1 MLRRT
6 RNRLL
11 SIMIMNGVSVATLL
25 PWRRGH
31 RQRSHLHHF
40 CVVSPLCE
48 RPPRQP
54 RYPFSRHIRQT
65 FLEMAE
71 IGRALVFKLQNGMR
85 REASHVSGRRL
96 FVISLHNL
104 CTCAS
109 IKKSS
114 APICAARC
122 SGEAAAV
129 LMRLTWALSK
139 SFRVPRSCGSK
150 KELVIMLAIRAP
162 RLSRRDFC
170 CGCGSNVLSQ
180 SERPRLSRRPA
191 AATALAGRAGT
202 RGTPPTGRRERAACR
217 SISWG
222 IGHPLWC
229 AKASWSHQLS
239 PG

>member
-71 IGRALVFKLQNGMR
+71 IGRALVFKWQNGMR

-109 IKKSS
+109 MKKSS

-150 KELVIMLAIRAP
+150 KKSLSSCWRSGRPGSLGATSAAVAAPTSCPNLSAPALLVDPPPQL
-162 RLSRRDFC
+162 LSRGGREREGHLRRGDVNEQPAVRSV
-170 CGCGSNVLSQ
+170 GGSAILSGAR
-180 SERPRLSRRPA
+180 RPR
-191 AATALAGRAGT
+191 
-202 RGTPPTGRRERAACR
+202 
-217 SISWG
+217 
-222 IGHPLWC
+222 GHTN
-229 AKASWSHQLS
+229 
-239 PG
+239 